1 MFFSANMVINN
12 NLVAEDDLVGD
23 IAAAHLVVWILL
35 ITSRQENQEILLPYP
50 LVANTACCNLR
61 HRLLRYKLRM
71 TQTESDNLRVG
82 RRFLCSSLT
91 MS

>member
-1 MFFSANMVINN
+1 MVINN

-23 IAAAHLVVWILL
+23 IAAAHLVIWILL
-35 ITSRQENQEILLPYP
+35 ITRRQENQEILLPYP
-50 LVANTACCNLR
+50 LAANTACCNLR

-71 TQTESDNLRVG
+71 TQTESDNLRVA
-82 RRFLCSSLT
+82 RRFFRSSRLT